1 MLIETDKIADTTW
14 EKTKLS
20 KHRNTILNISYYV
33 IQLKWH
39 ILRYYIM
46 FISHCLRFIL
56 KHLLLSKRVKLFPI
70 LVLNL
75 ETRFF
80 QAATLFVPKTAANR
94 SHLQVCMFGA
104 PSLSRDSVAF
114 LVLWKG
120 LDRRQE
126 PSIFTTE
133 PVRLAP
139 LLKCLNENVAFPAFQ
154 RQAHHTYI
162 LWIRF
167 SRQQSK
173 CTRFH
178 TWRKLK

>member
-1 MLIETDKIADTTW
+1 MFAE
-14 EKTKLS
+14 
-20 KHRNTILNISYYV
+20 NTHV
-33 IQLKWH
+33 KWNTRKRCYSWGEEE
-39 ILRYYIM
+39 IIK
-46 FISHCLRFIL
+46 IL
-56 KHLLLSKRVKLFPI
+56 KYNFTYRVLCYTIWVTYFTLLYHVHFTLSLFKTVSFLKITFCKKRDSFKRWPYSS
-70 LVLNL
+70 
-75 ETRFF
+75 R
-80 QAATLFVPKTAANR
+80 KTAANQ

-162 LWIRF
+162 LRIRF

>member
-1 MLIETDKIADTTW
+1 MTGRRRHCQNIEIQFYIFRIMLYN
-14 EKTKLS
+14 
-20 KHRNTILNISYYV
+20 RNNIFQLNISCSFHIVSFHPATFTLFWRRGSIFQNYV
-33 IQLKWH
+33 LYQ
-39 ILRYYIM
+39 
-46 FISHCLRFIL
+46 
-56 KHLLLSKRVKLFPI
+56 
-70 LVLNL
+70 

-80 QAATLFVPKTAANR
+80 RAVTLFVPKTAANR